1 MKRVIAISL
10 ALLLLGALIPTA
22 MAAGMFTDM
31 EGHWA
36 QATVEE
42 LAAAG
47 VINGMGDGTYA
58 PENPVT
64 RSQFIKLLTVA
75 VKVDDQTAEI
85 PFEDAKAHWSA
96 KNVAAGL
103 ASGILVASDYP
114 GAFAPD
120 QEITRD
126 EAALWI
132 ARALKLS
139 GEGTPDFTD
148 AAAIANQTAVYQA
161 VQAGIINGMGDG
173 TFGPANTTTRAQS
186 ATLIKRVMAYEPIAA
201 APTAAPTAEPT
212 KAPETVK
219 NELAYNSDVK
229 EYSYSEII
237 SVDEEGTI
245 LAENDSR
252 FTNATEIGAIVV
264 FPKDA
269 DHPYGLVRKVTGKN
283 HHDYNTDFPTVPATL
298 AEAVKTLNCR
308 KEKAFTMDGLTD
320 AKIEVIKNG
329 DDVQVNVVA
338 TGTAKA
344 ETTAAVY
351 GIYGLLNVDLTVD
364 GDAFT
369 AVLKYGET
377 EFKTVTGTVTAK

>member
-1 MKRVIAISL
+1 MKKVFAISL
-10 ALLLLGALIPTA
+10 ALIMMIALIPTA
-22 MAAGMFTDM
+22 MAQSMFTDM
-31 EGHWA
+31 DGHWA

-42 LAAAG
+42 LANAG

-75 VKVDDQTAEI
+75 VKVDSQTAEI
-85 PFEDAKAHWSA
+85 PFADAAAHWSA
-96 KNVAAGL
+96 SYVAAGL
-103 ASGILVASDYP
+103 ASGILVASDYN

-132 ARALKLS
+132 SRALKLT
-139 GEGTPDFTD
+139 GEGAPDFTD
-148 AAAIANQTAVYQA
+148 VADITNKTAVYQA

-173 TFGPANTTTRAQS
+173 TFGPKNTTTRAQS
-186 ATLIKRVMAYEPIAA
+186 ATLIKRVMDYKPAA
-201 APTAAPTAEPT
+201 APTAAPTPPA
-212 KAPETVK
+212 TVK
-219 NELAYNSDVK
+219 NELSYNSEAK
-229 EYSYSEII
+229 EYGYNEVI
-237 SVDEEGTI
+237 SVDEKGVI

-252 FTNATEIGAIVV
+252 FTNATEVGAIVV
-264 FPKDA
+264 FPA
-269 DHPYGLVRKVTGKN
+269 NEDHPYGLVLKVTGKN

-298 AEAVKTLNCR
+298 AEAVKTLNCQ
-308 KEKAFTMDGLTD
+308 KSKAFTMDGLTD
-320 AKIEVIKNG
+320 ASIEVIKNG
-329 DDVQVNVVA
+329 DDVKVNVTA
-338 TGTAKA
+338 TGKTKA
-344 ETTAAVY
+344 ETTASVY
-351 GIYGLLNVDLTVD
+351 GIYGLLNADVTVT

>member
-1 MKRVIAISL
+1 MKKFLAISL
-10 ALLLLGALIPTA
+10 AIVMMIALVPTV
-22 MAAGMFTDM
+22 MAESMFTDM

-75 VKVDDQTAEI
+75 AKVDGEKAEI
-85 PFEDAKAHWSA
+85 PFEDAKAHWS
-96 KNVAAGL
+96 NRYVAAGL
-103 ASGILVASDYP
+103 ASGILVAADYQ
-114 GAFAPD
+114 GAFEPD
-120 QEITRD
+120 KEITRD

-132 ARALKLS
+132 SRALKLT

-148 AAAIANQTAVYQA
+148 VADIANKTAVYQA

-173 TFGPANTTTRAQS
+173 TFGPKNTTTRAQS
-186 ATLIKRVMAYEPIAA
+186 ATLIKRVMDYKPTAV
-201 APTAAPTAEPT
+201 PTAAPT

-219 NELAYNSDVK
+219 NELSYNSDVK
-229 EYSYSEII
+229 EYSYSEVI
-237 SVDEEGTI
+237 SVDANGTI

-252 FTNATEIGAIVV
+252 FTAATEIGAIVV

-269 DHPYGLVRKVTGKN
+269 DHPYGMVRKVTGKN
-283 HHDYNTDFPTVPATL
+283 HHDYNTDFPTVPATYE
-298 AEAVKTLNCR
+298 EAVKTLNCQ
-308 KEKAFTMDGLTD
+308 KSKAFTMDGLSD
-320 AKIEVIKNG
+320 ASVEVIKNG
-329 DDVQVNVVA
+329 DDVKVNVTA
-338 TGTAKA
+338 TGTTKA
-344 ETTAAVY
+344 ATTVAVY
-351 GIYGLLNVDLTVD
+351 GIYGLLNADLTVT
-364 GDAFT
+364 GNEFT

-377 EFKTVTGTVTAK
+377 EFKTVTGTVSAE